1 MENKILEKQYNVAV
15 ANVRLNSPYKK
26 IKGESKYM
34 TAAEMGKLLGLK
46 KTERYWLLHKHYFEW
61 EELLGEY
68 RVNIQSFE
76 RWYAN
81 QVKYKKITGEEPGF
95 ELKKWTFSPQEIASL
110 LGVHETVVYELL
122 IKNEIEIIIVDH
134 LKRVPKKAFYQWYEK
149 QSHYRTAEDRK
160 KDEAIIKAT
169 ISMPEMAKLLG
180 ITRSVVYSIIK
191 NPKYKEIFEIIMVA
205 DQKRITKKS
214 FEQFLGLQD
223 KYFLEKP
230 EKYNDTKLE
239 ETTAVADYR
248 RRNIS
253 NDKNIHKKTK
263 VNSITCQEAA
273 NIANVS
279 KSTIAK
285 WIAKGLF
292 PSKKIG
298 RSIIVSKIEFE
309 KFIKEKTEEGVF

>member
-1 MENKILEKQYNVAV
+1 MEKKTLEIQYNAAV
-15 ANVRLNSPYKK
+15 ANVELNSPYKK

-81 QVKYKKITGEEPGF
+81 QVKYKKITGEEPGR
-95 ELKKWTFSPQEIASL
+95 ELKMWTFSPQKIASL
-110 LGVHETVVYELL
+110 LDVHETVVYELL

-134 LKRVPKKAFYQWYEK
+134 LKRVPKKAFYQWYGK
-149 QSHYRTAEDRK
+149 QRHYRTAEDRK
-160 KDEAIIKAT
+160 KDDAIVKAT
-169 ISMPEMAKLLG
+169 ISMPEIARLLG
-180 ITRSVVYSIIK
+180 ITRNAVYSIIK
-191 NPKYKEIFEIIMVA
+191 NPKYKEMFEIIIVA
-205 DQKRITKKS
+205 DQKRIKKKS
-214 FEQFLGLQD
+214 FEQFLESQD

-239 ETTAVADYR
+239 ETTEVADYR

-253 NDKNIHKKTK
+253 NDKNIHKITQIE
-263 VNSITCQEAA
+263 SITCQEVA

-279 KSTIAK
+279 KSTITK

-298 RSIIVSKIEFE
+298 RSIIITRSEFE
-309 KFIKEKTEEGVF
+309 TFLKEKTEEGVF